1 VLFGTLAPGGS
12 CYPGR
17 MSQEKLASFSI
28 LLGLGL
34 IVIAA
39 LLLAAVFL

>member
-1 VLFGTLAPGGS
+1 MPRLV

-17 MSQEKLASFSI
+17 MSQEELAFLSI

-34 IVIAA
+34 IVVAA
-39 LLLAAVFL
+39 LLLAAVLL